1 MQGLVLE
8 PIPRSPGDHLARP
21 HVELPGAVRHRG
33 PVVVDVADDAA
44 AGVAD
49 DLGPLPLDAPV
60 VEGLEEGPDLVLLLE
75 PELGGVDGGE
85 GEGVLVPGLEVEVRR
100 VELVGA
106 EVEVG
111 PALLADVD
119 RRH

>member
-1 MQGLVLE
+1 MQSLVLK
-8 PIPRSPGDHLARP
+8 PIPRRPGDHLARP
-21 HVELPGAVRHRG
+21 HVELTRAAHHRG
-33 PVVVDVADDAA
+33 PVVVDVADEAA

-85 GEGVLVPGLEVEVRR
+85 GDGVLVPGLEVEVRR
-100 VELVGA
+100 IEVVGT

-111 PALLADVD
+111 PALLARVD